1 MIGWGRWRLRMVW
14 NAFVFSNAA
23 MLQLFFHYF
32 EYEIYAQAFL
42 DWKTHLNFRKQQS
55 ICGLVWELWSQVGR
69 KRSGSCRKRDMC
81 GLQIKPHAL
90 LV

>member
-23 MLQLFFHYF
+23 MLQLFFLNF

-42 DWKTHLNFRKQQS
+42 DWKTHLNFRKQQ
-55 ICGLVWELWSQVGR
+55 
-69 KRSGSCRKRDMC
+69 
-81 GLQIKPHAL
+81 
-90 LV
+90 